1 MASDTSG
8 EYFSVSTIAVNP
20 DRIQEAHACLA
31 EVAEAT
37 AKEGGAKIYRFY
49 KTEGKDEFVCMEKF
63 TSRDAYAAHVH
74 SDHLLFVY
82 LKAIAYGAVWIL
94 HIVVRPDKRT
104 VILVCDAFITQ
115 FTIIAVLVDDLSQHR
130 TALSD
135 SFPETSPIRVTR
147 ISRAAVVAAH
157 RRTRVKTKTLQTWR
171 VLAQEF
177 LQTFCDEYLP

>member
-74 SDHLLFVY
+74 SDHVREWAKKYLDSGIFVGSFEFHP
-82 LKAIAYGAVWIL
+82 LDKQGPGAGGFD
-94 HIVVRPDKRT
+94 RP
-104 VILVCDAFITQ
+104 
-115 FTIIAVLVDDLSQHR
+115 
-130 TALSD
+130 
-135 SFPETSPIRVTR
+135 
-147 ISRAAVVAAH
+147 
-157 RRTRVKTKTLQTWR
+157 
-171 VLAQEF
+171 
-177 LQTFCDEYLP
+177 